1 MALWRK
7 DRPSGS
13 RLLRFEMPLNQLAQ
27 HGGEMHLAQP
37 RANLQLNGIAD
48 AEPVR
53 GFHICAAE
61 ANGLYPGHAYL
72 GTGDLGAQRRVER
85 NTRVAARYHKIAE
98 SRAGGFES
106 GAKPGRAGTFLQ

>member
-1 MALWRK
+1 MYLWLYGGNL
-7 DRPSGS
+7 DRPSAS

-27 HGGEMHLAQP
+27 TLAVFVFHVDEFDAPTVRPQIADHGGEMHLAQP

-61 ANGLYPGHAYL
+61 ANGLS
-72 GTGDLGAQRRVER
+72 RVSSDKPAVPR
-85 NTRVAARYHKIAE
+85 PR
-98 SRAGGFES
+98 GG
-106 GAKPGRAGTFLQ
+106 